1 MQSLLANG
9 LKIVQGDLKVENIT
23 EGFSLELHGKFIM
36 KRGEFQQTCSWYGRM
51 YESRFGNNIIGVDDW
66 ELHEVTDVKLG
77 ELPIDNVYDF
87 KKSLETSGLKT
98 LANSVGFTNE
108 DETKAIYDAIV
119 NHKDFKRNFG
129 KKAILWNALSVDEQ
143 KLIELK
149 FVCSN
154 YETCGD
160 YMKKEVGKHYGIDT
174 ELDPNDANN
183 YIKVIPS
190 LEVCQTKLAELSK

>member
-9 LKIVQGDLKVENIT
+9 LKIVQGEVKVETIN

-36 KRGEFQQTCSWYGRM
+36 QRGEFQQECSYYGRM
-51 YESRFGNNIIGVDDW
+51 YKTQYGEKFIGVDDW
-66 ELHEVTDVKLG
+66 EITDIRNIKIG
-77 ELPIDNVYDF
+77 ELPIDDLNDF
-87 KKSLETSGLKT
+87 KKSLQQSGLRS
-98 LANSVGFTNE
+98 LADSIGFS
-108 DETKAIYDAIV
+108 DEEERKAVYNAIQ
-119 NHKDFKRNFG
+119 NHKDFKKAYG

-149 FVCSN
+149 FVCAN

-174 ELDPNDANN
+174 ELDPNDANS

>member
-9 LKIVQGDLKVENIT
+9 LKIVQGEIKVEPID

-66 ELHEVTDVKLG
+66 ELQEVTNVKLG
-77 ELPIDNVYDF
+77 ELPIDNLHDF
-87 KKSLETSGLKT
+87 KNSLETSGLKT

-119 NHKDFKRNFG
+119 NHKDFKRTFG

-149 FVCSN
+149 FVCAN

-174 ELDPNDANN
+174 ELDPNDA